1 MLTCIIFCCL
11 LLHLFP
17 SLLGAIA
24 DELKAWLV
32 RAENIDLQRLA
43 NIEASVLNKF
53 PDFHRFEDFGYGS
66 FLTFLTAR
74 KELLEA
80 IEEVGGLPVTR
91 SGGLR
96 SRLGHHVSLT
106 SVLDFI
112 SQCGPQASP
121 VSCLYT
127 EYFVEA
133 FS

>member
-1 MLTCIIFCCL
+1 M
-11 LLHLFP
+11 LHLFP
-17 SLLGAIA
+17 SLLGAII

-32 RAENIDLQRLA
+32 CAENIDLQRLA

-53 PDFHRFEDFGYGS
+53 PGFDRFEDFGYGS
-66 FLTFLTAR
+66 FLTFLTAH

-80 IEEVGGLPVTR
+80 IEEVGGLTVIR

-96 SRLGHHVSLT
+96 SHHVSLT

-121 VSCLYT
+121 VSCLRT
-127 EYFVEA
+127 EYFIEA